1 MGDMQDPA
9 TLAYYFI
16 SFTQRNVFLTGKA
29 GTGKTTFLK
38 NLQKDCHKRMLVA
51 APTGIAALN
60 AGGVTLHSLF
70 QLPFGGYLPAHTP
83 PILEGPVVMESAQSL
98 TRHMRMSEEKRK
110 LIQHAELL
118 VIDEVSMLRAD
129 LLDAIHQ
136 VLQTVRRSPKPFGGI
151 QVLFIGD
158 MMQLPPVV
166 KDEEWRHLKAYYPSP
181 YFFHARAL
189 QSQPPVYIELT
200 TIYRQKDPVFTD
212 LLNHIRY
219 NEADET
225 DIAILNQH
233 YRPGFR
239 PDPQSGY
246 ITLTT
251 HNATAEDI
259 NRRELQA
266 LPGKVVQFVAEVID
280 QFPPYMY
287 PCEATLHLKDKAQ
300 VMFIK
305 NDPTGKGRFF
315 NGKIGTLSLG
325 NHGEVWVID
334 ENGQE
339 IEVSP
344 YTWNHMKYAVDA
356 KDGTIHEEIL
366 GTFRQF
372 PLRLAWAITIH
383 KSQGLSFD
391 KAILDIQQVF
401 AAGQT
406 YVALS
411 RLRSLEGLVLTSPFP
426 QRGLEPDLA
435 LVKFTEEAEEQA
447 PLDETLTDATCDFLR
462 QKTQIAFN
470 FRDLTAQWR
479 EVLVDE
485 KDLFKATKGDLM
497 AWAGKSLVLL
507 NEWQVVGEKFTRQLA
522 RCWEELPVNYTYLAE
537 RFEAA
542 RKYFEAPL
550 TQLGKELL
558 GQLAAARKK
567 KGQKAVV
574 KALEHLDFL
583 LLSRLQLFYQCEWM
597 ALSLRGDFTLNRQTM
612 EALFPLEWRNQITD
626 EEEDNN
632 AEVRLIKKK
641 KGKTIKGSSLEVTRA
656 LVKEKFS
663 FQEIADTRQLA
674 VSTVEGHVRKL
685 LLDGEL
691 QPSDFMKDERLKY
704 LQHHLEK
711 FDKDL
716 PMSEL
721 RAHLPAE
728 FSWFDV
734 WMGRFLAYPPEKK
747 PKEETTEKEAS
758 PTLK

>member
-1 MGDMQDPA
+1 
-9 TLAYYFI
+9 
-16 SFTQRNVFLTGKA
+16 
-29 GTGKTTFLK
+29 
-38 NLQKDCHKRMLVA
+38 MLVT

-70 QLPFGGYLPAHTP
+70 QLPFGGYIPEHVA
-83 PILEGPVVMESAQSL
+83 PILDGPVKMESAQSL
-98 TRHMRMSEEKRK
+98 VRHMRMSEEKRK

-166 KDEEWRHLKAYYPSP
+166 KEEEWRHLKPYYPSP
-181 YFFHARAL
+181 YFFHAQVLRN
-189 QSQPPVYIELT
+189 QPPVYIELT

-219 NEADET
+219 NEASEA
-225 DIAILNQH
+225 DIALLNAH
-233 YRPGFR
+233 YQPGFR
-239 PDPQSGY
+239 PNPQSGY

-266 LPGKVVQFVAEVID
+266 LPGKVVQFVAEIID

-287 PCEATLHLKDKAQ
+287 PCEATLHLKDKSQ

-305 NDPTGKGRFF
+305 NDPTGKGRYF

-325 NHGEVWVID
+325 THGEVWVID

-344 YTWNHMKYAVDA
+344 YTWNHMRYSVDP
-356 KDGTIHEEIL
+356 KDGSIHEEIL
-366 GTFRQF
+366 GTFRQL

-383 KSQGLSFD
+383 KSQGLTFD

-411 RLRSLEGLVLTSPFP
+411 RLRSLDGLVLTTPFP
-426 QRGLEPDLA
+426 QRGLDPDLA
-435 LVKFTEEAEEQA
+435 LVQFTEAAEEQA
-447 PLDETLTDATCDFLR
+447 PLDETLMDATCEFLQ
-462 QKTQIAFN
+462 QKTQIAFD
-470 FRDLTAQWR
+470 FRYLTAQWR
-479 EVLVDE
+479 EVLVEE
-485 KDLFKATKGDLM
+485 KDLFKANHKGDLM

-507 NEWQVVGEKFTRQLA
+507 HEWQQVGEKFTRQLS
-522 RCWEELPVNYTYLAE
+522 RCWEDDPVNYSYLAE

-542 RKYFEAPL
+542 RKYFEIPL

-558 GQLAAARKK
+558 SQLASARKK
-567 KGQKAVV
+567 KGQKAVI

-597 ALSLRGDFTLNRQTM
+597 ALSLKGDFTLTRQTM
-612 EALFPLEWRNQITD
+612 EALFPLEWRNQITE
-626 EEEDNN
+626 EEEDNS
-632 AEVRLIKKK
+632 AEVRLIRKK
-641 KGKTIKGSSLEVTRA
+641 KGKAIKGNSMEVTCA
-656 LVKEKFS
+656 LVKEGFS
-663 FQEIADTRQLA
+663 FKEIAESRQLSL
-674 VSTVEGHVRKL
+674 STIEAHVRKL
-685 LLDGEL
+685 LLEGAL
-691 QPSDFMKDERLKY
+691 AASDFIEKERIRY
-704 LQHHLEK
+704 LRDQMAR
-711 FDKDL
+711 FDKDVPMTEIRAAL
-716 PMSEL
+716 PTEMT
-721 RAHLPAE
+721 
-728 FSWFDV
+728 WFDM
-734 WMGRFLAYPPEKK
+734 WLGRLLAYPPDMNT
-747 PKEETTEKEAS
+747 EEEMADIQGKTDS
-758 PTLK
+758 L